1 MKILMMTNTYAPM
14 VGGIEESIRSFT
26 FEFERLGHE
35 VVIVAPE
42 CAGAPLDEVG
52 VIRLHAIQNFNHSD
66 FSIALPMSSLLP
78 ELMKTFMPD
87 IIHCHHPF
95 WMGDIALRLS
105 SQFRIPLIFTYHTM
119 FEQHMHYLPVQN
131 EGVKRFIIE
140 LFTGYSNLSTQVIVP
155 SESVRAILLER
166 GVTAPMEVVPTG
178 VDLQKFSKGNR
189 EIIRKRLG
197 IPLNS
202 IVIGHVGR
210 LALEKNL
217 EFLSRSVAAYL
228 KKEPEMHFLV
238 AGGGPLEAL
247 VKKIF
252 DEQGIGKRLHLAGVL
267 KGQDL
272 VNCYH
277 AMNIFTF
284 ASLSETQG
292 IVLVEAM
299 AAALPVVAIDAPGVR
314 EVVKDGYNGR
324 LIFGEDQSNFLAAL
338 SWCLKQPL
346 SEFER
351 MRENAIA
358 TTKEFAVDRCANR
371 MLNIYQEVRV
381 KEYASPDHKN
391 SAWYS
396 LVDRLKNEWDMF
408 KNMMQSGGA
417 AISDTTNSKKPIA
430 RKVRGVFLHLPRL
443 LSLSEWSAKILRL
456 PRIEEA
462 ETKPG
467 IVLIQIDGLSLSQF
481 KKALADKKM
490 PFLNG
495 LFQKEFYKLYPQYPG
510 LPSSTPSVQGEL
522 FYGVKQ
528 IVPAFAFFDR
538 EAKKIFR
545 MYDSEAVLEIERRLA
560 LQGQGLLEGGSSY
573 SNIYSGGAQ
582 ESHFCATSLGWS
594 KIWKEIN
601 PVKFVIFAITRLP
614 SVVRM
619 LVLTVWEVA
628 LGIIDFGR
636 GILKGEN
643 FKKELKF
650 IYLRALICV
659 LLRELVALGAKI
671 DIARGLPIIHLN
683 LLGYD
688 ELAHNRGPS
697 SGSAHWSLRGIDR
710 AIEKIYR
717 EALHSSHRSYD
728 VWIYSD
734 HGQEDTVSY
743 AMQYGRSV
751 QEAVVEV
758 LKEFDATAEFFPF
771 VDKNGEQ
778 LQRAR
783 FLGLSF
789 IEKIFGSASPAQDN
803 SLEKKLIVTAIG
815 PTGNIYLPRE
825 MSKDEKHQLARA
837 LVAKAKIPVVLLPEM
852 EGQVRVWTDE
862 GEFRLPQDAEKIFG
876 KDHPFLKQVT
886 KDLMSVC
893 HHANAGDFTFM
904 GFRPGAKPMTFPI
917 ENGSHA
923 GPGPEETNGFALL
936 PIDIIPG
943 QREQKYLTPT
953 DLRVATLRFLKR
965 PIPQELKQ
973 YSEII
978 FPEKTKAAP
987 DTIRIMTYNVH
998 SCVGMDGKISP
1009 ERIARVIGRHDP
1021 DIVALQ
1027 ELDIGRE
1034 RTGKVDQ
1041 PHSIAKEL
1049 EMFYHFHPSVVS
1061 DDERYGNAV
1070 LSRYPMELIRAGRLP
1085 GITKKSKAEPRG
1097 AIWAV
1102 INIAGTKINFFNTH
1116 LGLSFGEG
1124 ASQTKALLGSEWMV
1138 HPGCRGPV
1146 ILCGDFNALPNSQLC
1161 RNIKKT
1167 LRDAQGELDN
1177 HSLKATWFS
1186 HYPVGRIDHVF
1197 IGPELEVAH
1206 AEVSRTHL
1214 DKIASDHLPLIVDIK
1229 LKQSVELIHG
1239 TATVKPEVIPQYN
1252 IPRYN

>member
-1 MKILMMTNTYAPM
+1 LKEQENSMKILMMTNTYAPM

-26 FEFERLGHE
+26 FEFEKLGHE

-42 CAGAPLDEVG
+42 CAGAPLDEAG
-52 VIRLHAIQNFNHSD
+52 VIRLRAIQNFNHSD
-66 FSIALPMSSLLP
+66 FSIALPMSNLLP

-87 IIHCHHPF
+87 IIHSHHPF
-95 WMGDIALRLS
+95 WMGDIALRLG
-105 SQFRIPLIFTYHTM
+105 SQFRIPLVFTYHTM
-119 FEQHMHYLPVQN
+119 FEQHMHYLPIQT
-131 EGVKRFIIE
+131 EGVNRFIIE
-140 LFTGYSNLSTQVIVP
+140 LFTGYANLSTRVIVP

-178 VDLQKFSKGNR
+178 VNLRKFSKGNGN
-189 EIIRKRLG
+189 IIRKRLG
-197 IPLNS
+197 IPLKS

-217 EFLSRSVAAYL
+217 EFLGRSVAAYL
-228 KKEPEMHFLV
+228 KKEPETHFLI

-247 VKKIF
+247 VTKIF
-252 DEQGIGKRLHLAGVL
+252 DDQGIGKRLHLAGVL

-272 VNCYH
+272 VDCYH
-277 AMNIFTF
+277 AMNVFAF

-299 AAALPVVAIDAPGVR
+299 AAAVPVVAIDAPGVR

-324 LIFGEDQSNFLAAL
+324 LIFGEDQSNFQEAL

-346 SEFER
+346 GEFEQ
-351 MRENAIA
+351 MRKNATA
-358 TTKEFAVDRCANR
+358 TTKEFAVERCANR
-371 MLNIYQEVRV
+371 MLKIYQEVRV
-381 KEYASPDHKN
+381 KEYTSPDHKN
-391 SAWYS
+391 SAWYA
-396 LVDRLKNEWDMF
+396 LADRLKNEWDMF
-408 KNMMQSGGA
+408 KNLMQSGGA
-417 AISDTTNSKKPIA
+417 AIADTTNSKKPIVRKA
-430 RKVRGVFLHLPRL
+430 RRTFLQLPRL
-443 LSLSEWSAKILRL
+443 LSLSEWSARLLRL
-456 PRIEEA
+456 PRAEKA
-462 ETKPG
+462 ETAPG
-467 IVLIQIDGLSLSQF
+467 IVLIQIDGFSLSQF
-481 KKALADKKM
+481 KKALANKKM

-495 LFQKEFYKLYPQYPG
+495 LFQKEFYKLYPHYPG
-510 LPSSTPSVQGEL
+510 LPASTPSVQGEL

-545 MYDSEAVLEIERRLA
+545 MYDSAAVLEIERRLA

-601 PVKFVIFAITRLP
+601 PVKFVILALTRLP

-619 LVLTVWEVA
+619 LALTAWEII

-643 FKKELKF
+643 LKKELKF

-671 DIARGLPIIHLN
+671 DIARGLPVIHLN

-697 SGSAHWSLRGIDR
+697 SKSAHWSLRGIDR
-710 AIEKIYR
+710 AIEKIYS
-717 EALHSSHRSYD
+717 EALHSPCRSYD

-743 AMQYGRSV
+743 AMQYGQSV
-751 QEAVVEV
+751 QEAIAEV
-758 LKEFDATAEFFPF
+758 FKEFDATAEFFPF
-771 VDKNGEQ
+771 DKNGEQ

-789 IEKIFGSASPAQDN
+789 IEKIFGPASPAEDN

-825 MSKDEKHQLARA
+825 ISIDEKHRLART
-837 LVAKAKIPVVLLPEM
+837 LVAKARIPAVLLPET

-862 GEFRLPQDAEKIFG
+862 GEFRLPQDAGKILG

-886 KDLMSVC
+886 KDLISVC

-936 PIDIIPG
+936 PADIIPG
-943 QREQKYLTPT
+943 HREQNYLTPT

-965 PIPQELKQ
+965 PVPQELKQ
-973 YSEII
+973 HSGIT

-987 DTIRIMTYNVH
+987 DTVRIMTYNVH

-1027 ELDIGRE
+1027 ELDMGRE

-1041 PHSIAKEL
+1041 PHLIAKEL

-1070 LSRYPMELIRAGRLP
+1070 LSRYPMELIRSGRLP
-1085 GITKKSKAEPRG
+1085 GIIKKSRAEPRE
-1097 AIWAV
+1097 AIWAI
-1102 INIAGTKINFFNTH
+1102 INIAGTKINFFNTR

-1124 ASQTKALLGSEWMV
+1124 ASQIKALLGSEWMA
-1138 HPGCRGPV
+1138 HPGCQGPV
-1146 ILCGDFNALPNSQLC
+1146 ILCSDFNALPNPQLY
-1161 RNIKKT
+1161 RNAREA
-1167 LRDAQGELDN
+1167 LRNARRKLDN
-1177 HSLKATWFS
+1177 HSPKATWVR

-1197 IGPELEVAH
+1197 ISPELEVTRV
-1206 AEVSRTHL
+1206 EVSRTHL

-1229 LKQSVELIHG
+1229 LERSPAAK
-1239 TATVKPEVIPQYN
+1239 
-1252 IPRYN
+1252 R

>member
-1 MKILMMTNTYAPM
+1 MLPGDHSVELREQEKAMKILMMTNTYTPM
-14 VGGIEESIRSFT
+14 IGGIEESIRSFT
-26 FEFERLGHE
+26 LEYERLGHE

-42 CAGAPLDEVG
+42 TAGAPLDEAG
-52 VIRLHAIQNFNHSD
+52 VIRLRAIQNFNHSD
-66 FSIALPMSSLLP
+66 FSIALPMSNLLP
-78 ELMKTFMPD
+78 KLMKTFMPD
-87 IIHCHHPF
+87 IIHSHHPF

-105 SQFRIPLIFTYHTM
+105 SQFRIPLVFTYHTM
-119 FEQHMHYLPVQN
+119 FEQHMHYLPVQT

-140 LFTGYSNLSTQVIVP
+140 LFAGYANLSTRVIVP
-155 SESVRAILLER
+155 GESVRVILLER
-166 GVTAPMEVVPTG
+166 GVTAPMDVVPTG
-178 VDLQKFSKGNR
+178 VDLQKFSKGNG
-189 EIIRKRLG
+189 EVIRKRLG
-197 IPLNS
+197 IPLNAV
-202 IVIGHVGR
+202 VIGHVGR

-217 EFLSRSVAAYL
+217 DFLSRSVAAYL
-228 KKEPEMHFLV
+228 KEAPEAHFLI
-238 AGGGPLEAL
+238 AGGGPLEGL

-267 KGQDL
+267 KGREL
-272 VNCYH
+272 VDCYH

-324 LIFGEDQSNFLAAL
+324 LIFGEDQSNFLEAL
-338 SWCLKQPL
+338 AWCLKHPPG
-346 SEFER
+346 EFER
-351 MRENAIA
+351 MKKNAIA
-358 TTKEFAVDRCANR
+358 TTKDFAIDRCAGR
-371 MLNIYQEVRV
+371 MLKIYQEVRV
-381 KEYASPDHKN
+381 KEYTSPDYKN

-396 LVDRLKNEWDMF
+396 LVDRLKNEWEMF

-417 AISDTTNSKKPIA
+417 AIADTINLKKPAAGKA
-430 RKVRGVFLHLPRL
+430 REVFRQLPRL
-443 LSLSEWSAKILRL
+443 LSLSEWSAKLLRL
-456 PRIEEA
+456 PRIEKA
-462 ETKPG
+462 ETEPG

-495 LFQKEFYKLYPQYPG
+495 LFKKEFYKLYPQYPG
-510 LPSSTPSVQGEL
+510 LPSSTPSFQGEL

-528 IVPAFAFFDR
+528 SVPAFAFFDR
-538 EAKKIFR
+538 KAKKIFR

-573 SNIYSGGAQ
+573 SNIYTGGAR
-582 ESHFCATSLGWS
+582 ESHFCATSLGWN

-601 PVKFVIFAITRLP
+601 PVKFVILALTRLP

-619 LVLTVWEVA
+619 LALTVWEIV
-628 LGIIDFGR
+628 LGVIDFGR

-643 FKKELKF
+643 LKKELKF

-659 LLRELVALGAKI
+659 LLRELVALGVKI

-697 SGSAHWSLRGIDR
+697 SGSAYWSLRGIDR
-710 AIEKIYR
+710 AVERIYR
-717 EALHSSHRSYD
+717 EAVHSSRRSYD

-743 AMQYGRSV
+743 AMTYGRSV
-751 QEAVVEV
+751 QEAVAEV
-758 LKEFDATAEFFPF
+758 LKEFDTAAEYVPF
-771 VDKNGEQ
+771 GNKTGVQ

-783 FLGLSF
+783 FLGFSF
-789 IEKIFGSASPAQDN
+789 IEKIFGPAGFAQND

-825 MSKDEKHQLARA
+825 MTKDEKHRLARA
-837 LVAKAKIPVVLLPEM
+837 LVAKARIPAVLLPER
-852 EGQVRVWTDE
+852 EGQVRVWTDD
-862 GEFRLPQDAEKIFG
+862 GEFRLPRDAEKILG
-876 KDHPFLKQVT
+876 KSHPFLKQVT

-936 PIDIIPG
+936 PADIIPG
-943 QREQKYLTPT
+943 QSARKHLTPT
-953 DLRVATLRFLKR
+953 DLRVAALRFLKR
-965 PIPQELKQ
+965 PLPQEPKP
-973 YSEII
+973 YSQII
-978 FPEKTKAAP
+978 LPQEEKMTS

-1009 ERIARVIGRHDP
+1009 ERIARVIGRHNP

-1027 ELDIGRE
+1027 ELDMGRE

-1041 PHSIAKEL
+1041 SRLIAKKL
-1049 EMFYHFHPSVVS
+1049 DMRYYFHPSVVN
-1061 DDERYGNAV
+1061 DDERYGNVV
-1070 LSRYPMELIRAGRLP
+1070 LSRYPMELIRAGGLP
-1085 GITKKSKAEPRG
+1085 GIIRKSRAEPRG

-1102 INIAGTKINFFNTH
+1102 INVAGVKVNFFNTH
-1116 LGLSFGEG
+1116 LGLFFWERVH
-1124 ASQTKALLGSEWMV
+1124 QTKSLLGSEWMA
-1138 HPGCRGPV
+1138 HPECQGPV
-1146 ILCGDFNALPNSQLC
+1146 ILCGDFNALPNSRFYRAL
-1161 RNIKKT
+1161 RENF
-1167 LRDAQGELDN
+1167 RDAQGELDN
-1177 HSLKATWFS
+1177 HIPKATWFS

-1197 IGPELEVAH
+1197 IGPEFEVAH
-1206 AEVSRTHL
+1206 VEVPRTHL
-1214 DKIASDHLPLIVDIK
+1214 DKIASDHLPLIVDMK
-1229 LKQSVELIHG
+1229 FKQSS
-1239 TATVKPEVIPQYN
+1239 TMNT
-1252 IPRYN
+1252 